1 MKANTTL
8 FTYDPGT
15 NVTTFS
21 NNTFEPM
28 FLDEL
33 TFENNTLKSEA
44 NAVCNGNIN
53 CLFDAAST
61 KDVSMGKST
70 VEVAIKFEEESKMTS
85 EHYKILD
92 KLAAMCKY
100 Q

>member
-1 MKANTTL
+1 
-8 FTYDPGT
+8 
-15 NVTTFS
+15 
-21 NNTFEPM
+21 M

-33 TFENNTLKSEA
+33 TFENNALESEA
-44 NAVCNGNIN
+44 NAVCNGDIN

-85 EHYKILD
+85 KCFCWENGRGEEATSECACCILE
-92 KLAAMCKY
+92 MCY
-100 Q
+100 CRICHPLY